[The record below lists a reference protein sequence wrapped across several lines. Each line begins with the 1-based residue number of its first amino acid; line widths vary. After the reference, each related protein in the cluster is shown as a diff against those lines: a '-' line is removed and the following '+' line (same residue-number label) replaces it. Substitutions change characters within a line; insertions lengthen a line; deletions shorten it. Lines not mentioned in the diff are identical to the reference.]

1 MKVAFFITPKAQVA
15 WVRTTCTMR
24 QAIER
29 MENHCYTSIPVLT
42 PEGYYDST
50 LTEGDLLWF
59 MKQHRHLRF
68 EDTEHVHLS
77 EVTRRTFLQPLD
89 IDREVEELL
98 DLAIDQNF
106 VPVVDGRH
114 FFIGIVRRHT
124 MLVFF
129 REHMSAVL
137 HTDTDVIRLK
147 AG

>member
-1 MKVAFFITPKAQVA
+1 MKIAFFITPKLEVA
-15 WVRTTCTMR
+15 WVPTTCTMR

-42 PEGYYDST
+42 PDGRYDST
-50 LTEGDLLWF
+50 LNEGDLLWF

-77 EVTRRTFLQPLD
+77 DVPRRTFLHPVD
-89 IDREVEELL
+89 IDRDVEELL

-106 VPVVDGRH
+106 VPVLDGRQ

-129 REHMSAVL
+129 REHLSASL
-137 HTDTDVIRLK
+137 QQNQDVIRLK